1 MSATRPNPFA
11 QVFHDR
17 GIRLAAGLAI
27 VVAIPMAVLFYFQ
40 FKLMNDIETTSAV
53 VLRQLSSETADSL
66 TRAIEDYL
74 KRPHISVLLRIT
86 QRQTEPLD
94 LPFIEPVLNDALEE
108 SPFVESFFVWTEV
121 GPQSNTWL
129 VFDHASKAL
138 PTGDIA
144 RFRED
149 KVVGAQLLRR
159 LRELVKITPTRA
171 IVAFTETIN
180 GRPHYVQAQLRFEGP
195 KRERMTSV
203 IAFAV
208 DAEKLRARF
217 IPAVLRDWLAS
228 VQQPSGF
235 PHLETEVLDENGV
248 RIYASHPE
256 RSGHV
261 TPVDERSFPIIFF
274 DKELLEFAAPYEQHR
289 EIWGLRTSYGPR
301 PIPEIVSAS
310 TRPQLALM
318 IVLAVAMGLG
328 VFLVAGAAAREVRV
342 AELKSNFV
350 ASVSHD
356 LKTPLALIQ
365 LFAETLELGRVR
377 TPERAQEYYRI
388 INGEAKKLT
397 RLIENILDFS
407 RMEAG
412 LRPYR
417 MEPADLSE
425 SVNKVLARMETQFS
439 QGNFAVTPNIE
450 PDLPRILADEGA
462 AEQAI
467 ENLLVNAMK
476 YSGDAKHI
484 EVAARR
490 VNGHIVVSVTDHGI
504 GITRREQGRIF
515 RKFYRV
521 QRELSG
527 GPQGTGLGLAIV
539 DHTMRGHGGFVRVE
553 SEPDQGSTFSLHF
566 PIPSE
571 NAFHGTLAESTR

>member
-1 MSATRPNPFA
+1 R
-11 QVFHDR
+11 
-17 GIRLAAGLAI
+17 
-27 VVAIPMAVLFYFQ
+27 
-40 FKLMNDIETTSAV
+40 
-53 VLRQLSSETADSL
+53 
-66 TRAIEDYL
+66 
-74 KRPHISVLLRIT
+74 
-86 QRQTEPLD
+86 
-94 LPFIEPVLNDALEE
+94 
-108 SPFVESFFVWTEV
+108 
-121 GPQSNTWL
+121 
-129 VFDHASKAL
+129 
-138 PTGDIA
+138 
-144 RFRED
+144 
-149 KVVGAQLLRR
+149 
-159 LRELVKITPTRA
+159 RA
-171 IVAFTETIN
+171 IVAFTETID
-180 GRPHYVQAQLRFEGP
+180 GRPKYVQAQLRFEGP
-195 KRERMTSV
+195 QRERMTSV
-203 IAFAV
+203 MAFAV
-208 DAEKLRARF
+208 DAEKLRKQY
-217 IPAVLRDWLAS
+217 IPQVFRDWLAT

-235 PHLETEVLDENGV
+235 PALETEVLDEAGEH
-248 RIYASHPE
+248 IYQSHPE
-256 RSGHV
+256 RSGGHV
-261 TPVDERSFPIIFF
+261 EPVDERSFPIIFF

-289 EIWGLRTSYGPR
+289 EIWGLRTSYGP

-318 IVLAVAMGLG
+318 VVLALAMGLG

-388 INGEAKKLT
+388 INGESKKLT

-417 MEPADLSE
+417 MEPADLTE
-425 SVNKVLARMETQFS
+425 SVKKVLSRMDTQFE
-439 QGNFAVTPNIE
+439 QGHFSVTTKIE
-450 PDLPRILADEGA
+450 PDLPRVLADEGA

-467 ENLLVNAMK
+467 ENLLANAVK
-476 YSGDAKHI
+476 YSGESKHI
-484 EVAARR
+484 EVSAKR

-504 GITRREQGRIF
+504 GISRREQGRIF

-521 QRELSG
+521 QRELGG
-527 GPQGTGLGLAIV
+527 GPQGTGIGLAIV

-553 SEPDQGSTFSLHF
+553 SEPDTGSTFSLHF

-571 NAFHGTLAESTR
+571 NAFQGTLAESTR

>member
-1 MSATRPNPFA
+1 MKREF
-11 QVFHDR
+11 FYDR
-17 GIRLAAGLAI
+17 GIRLAAGLAV

-40 FKLMNDIETTSAV
+40 FKSLNDIETTSAV

-66 TRAIEDYL
+66 TRSIEDYL

-86 QRQTEPLD
+86 QARTEPLD
-94 LPFIEPVLNDALEE
+94 LPFIEPVFNDALTE

-121 GPQSNTWL
+121 GPRANQWL
-129 VFDHASKAL
+129 VFDQASKQL
-138 PTGDIA
+138 PTGAIDR

-149 KVVGAQLLRR
+149 KELGRKLLGR
-159 LRELVKITPTRA
+159 LRELVETRRA
-171 IVAFTETIN
+171 IVAFTEDIN
-180 GRPHYVQAQLRFEGP
+180 GKPHYVQAQLRFEGP
-195 KRERMTSV
+195 ARGRMTSV
-203 IAFAV
+203 VAFAV
-208 DAEKLRARF
+208 DAEKLRTQYV
-217 IPAVLRDWLAS
+217 PNVMRDWLAS

-235 PHLETEVLDENGV
+235 PRLESEILDEDGNH
-248 RIYASHPE
+248 IFASQAEPPE
-256 RSGHV
+256 HFQ
-261 TPVDERSFPIIFF
+261 PVDERSFAIIFF

-318 IVLAVAMGLG
+318 IVLALTMGLG
-328 VFLVAGAAAREVRV
+328 VFLVAGAAAREVRL

-377 TPERAQEYYRI
+377 TPERAQEYYGI

-397 RLIENILDFS
+397 RFIENILDFS

-417 MEPADLSE
+417 MEPADLTE
-425 SVNKVLARMETQFS
+425 SVTKVLARMETQFS
-439 QGNFAVTPNIE
+439 QGNFVVTRTIE
-450 PDLPRILADEGA
+450 PDLPRVLADEGA

-467 ENLLVNAMK
+467 ENLVANAIK
-476 YSGDAKHI
+476 YSGEAKRI
-484 EVAARR
+484 EIDVRR
-490 VNGHIVVSVTDHGI
+490 SDGHIVISVTDHGI
-504 GITRREQGRIF
+504 GISRRELGRIF

-521 QRELSG
+521 QQELGG

-539 DHTMRGHGGFVRVE
+539 DHTMRGHGGFVHVD
-553 SEPDQGSTFSLHF
+553 SERDHGSTFSLHF

-571 NAFHGTLAESTR
+571 NAFQGTLAESIR